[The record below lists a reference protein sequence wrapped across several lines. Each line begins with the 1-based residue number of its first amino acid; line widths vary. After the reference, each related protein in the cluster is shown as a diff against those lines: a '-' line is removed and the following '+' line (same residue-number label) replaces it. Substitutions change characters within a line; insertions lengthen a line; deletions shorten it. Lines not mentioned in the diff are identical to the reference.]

1 MSNYCRMNKSVALD
15 EYLYCCLWINDDS
28 TMTYIEMIIFMTMT
42 RPWLDN
48 NIYGHLL
55 DDG

>member
-1 MSNYCRMNKSVALD
+1 
-15 EYLYCCLWINDDS
+15 
-28 TMTYIEMIIFMTMT
+28 MTYIEMIIFMTMT
-42 RPWLDN
+42 RPWLDHD